1 MDIVRN
7 VSVRETCGDA
17 GNGETV
23 SKNPMDLRIH
33 RNSLP
38 NISFNDPTA
47 AKVPAAR
54 LPPATAPK
62 PSVDTYLSSTAAQ
75 YRRQYTVSEPQEDE
89 CAVSGRLEIR
99 VVPQASALGDHSP
112 HNPDESIY
120 FDAIAANGG
129 PAATVNIRSDIIEL
143 KSTSAAATPAA
154 TVAAAV
160 ITTEIPAAVSTTPQT
175 VHATTTTVGAAAA
188 AAVVIAAAPS
198 ASSATRTTTDLCD
211 AALTKCNTDTEPC
224 VQLNG
229 DDSVDGPVS
238 SKPIVVAS
246 QRQTTSSKQP
256 LSQMS
261 QSSSSVDHNTSTGCR
276 KIDGGG
282 GMAAALSNSRIP
294 IFNPNLRILKCASWA
309 GGDCQHSPEIQDLT
323 PGKFYRDLKNA
334 FYINSSTF

>member
-38 NISFNDPTA
+38 NISFKDPTVV
-47 AKVPAAR
+47 KVSAGR
-54 LPPATAPK
+54 VPPVTAPK
-62 PSVDTYLSSTAAQ
+62 PSADTYLSTTAAQ

-99 VVPQASALGDHSP
+99 VVTQASAMGDHSP

-160 ITTEIPAAVSTTPQT
+160 ITTEIPVVVSTPQIS
-175 VHATTTTVGAAAA
+175 HATTTTVGAAAA

-198 ASSATRTTTDLCD
+198 ASSAARVTTDLCD
-211 AALTKCNTDTEPC
+211 AVQNKCNIDTEPV

-229 DDSVDGPVS
+229 DDSVDGHVS
-238 SKPIVVAS
+238 AKPIVVAT
-246 QRQTTSSKQP
+246 QRQTVSSKQP

-261 QSSSSVDHNTSTGCR
+261 QSSSSVDHNTSTGYR
-276 KIDGGG
+276 KIDSGG

-323 PGKFYRDLKNA
+323 PGEY
-334 FYINSSTF
+334 

>member
-7 VSVRETCGDA
+7 VSVREQCGDA

-38 NISFNDPTA
+38 NISFKGPTV
-47 AKVPAAR
+47 AKAAR
-54 LPPATAPK
+54 VPPATAPK
-62 PSVDTYLSSTAAQ
+62 PSPDTYLSSTAAQ

-99 VVPQASALGDHSP
+99 VVPQASAIGDHSP

-129 PAATVNIRSDIIEL
+129 PAATVNIRSDIIDL
-143 KSTSAAATPAA
+143 KSASAAATPAA
-154 TVAAAV
+154 SAAAAV
-160 ITTEIPAAVSTTPQT
+160 ITTEITSSQQS
-175 VHATTTTVGAAAA
+175 HATTTTVGAAAA

-198 ASSATRTTTDLCD
+198 ASSSASRAPPTDLCAD
-211 AALTKCNTDTEPC
+211 VMNKCNIDAEPC

-229 DDSVDGPVS
+229 DDTVDGPL
-238 SKPIVVAS
+238 KPIVMATP
-246 QRQTTSSKQP
+246 QRPTVSPKQP

-261 QSSSSVDHNTSTGCR
+261 QSSSSVDHNTSTGFR
-276 KIDGGG
+276 KIDGTG

-323 PGKFYRDLKNA
+323 PGNT
-334 FYINSSTF
+334 I

>member
-7 VSVRETCGDA
+7 VSVREQCGDA

-38 NISFNDPTA
+38 NISFKDSTV
-47 AKVPAAR
+47 AKASVGR
-54 LPPATAPK
+54 VPPATAPK
-62 PSVDTYLSSTAAQ
+62 PSPETYLTSSAAQ

-99 VVPQASALGDHSP
+99 VVPQAPAMGDHSP

-143 KSTSAAATPAA
+143 KSTGAAATPA
-154 TVAAAV
+154 
-160 ITTEIPAAVSTTPQT
+160 TEIPAATPQQS
-175 VHATTTTVGAAAA
+175 HATTTTVGAAAA

-198 ASSATRTTTDLCD
+198 ASSASRPPTELCD
-211 AALTKCNTDTEPC
+211 AAPNKCNIDADPC
-224 VQLNG
+224 VPQNG
-229 DDSVDGPVS
+229 DDSVDGSVS
-238 SKPIVVAS
+238 SKPIVVAA
-246 QRQTTSSKQP
+246 QRTAISPKQP

-261 QSSSSVDHNTSTGCR
+261 QSSSSVDHNTSMGYR

-323 PGKFYRDLKNA
+323 PGK
-334 FYINSSTF
+334 